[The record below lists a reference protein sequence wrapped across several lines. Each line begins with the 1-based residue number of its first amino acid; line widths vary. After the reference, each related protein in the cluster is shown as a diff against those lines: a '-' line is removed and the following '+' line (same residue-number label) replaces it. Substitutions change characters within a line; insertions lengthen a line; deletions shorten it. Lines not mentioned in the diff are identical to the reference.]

1 MLKANIRR
9 HAVSLYALSS
19 RSLPCQT
26 VMSCRFQLN
35 VEDVLNN
42 VAYARAH
49 NVDHQTTL
57 LAAAA
62 QMMQESRFSLVI
74 VDSATALYRTEF
86 KGRGEL
92 SDRQVNL
99 GRFLRALQRL
109 AGVHLPAHPILLR
122 FCGSRRVL
130 LCELDVRCVSVLQQQ
145 RCGVC
150 R

>member
-1 MLKANIRR
+1 M
-9 HAVSLYALSS
+9 
-19 RSLPCQT
+19 
-26 VMSCRFQLN
+26 
-35 VEDVLNN
+35 LNN

-57 LAAAA
+57 LAAAS

-109 AGVHLPAHPILLR
+109 AGVHSTAYHIRWLADSVGYRCRVWSPALVSFREIGR
-122 FCGSRRVL
+122 SCVL
-130 LCELDVRCVSVLQQQ
+130 
-145 RCGVC
+145 
-150 R
+150 